1 MPSGYAYRE
10 EGQLQDQIDLYADAH
25 KGQRLRFS
33 MIGKAAGTLDMSNR
47 EAITSLENEII
58 SFREHMFLH
67 ASHEEN
73 FVHPLLSQK
82 VPGGANKLN
91 EDHRIM
97 HQQFDEIVACFGE
110 MKKKPTDF
118 EKLQDLAQE
127 FYLAWNRFTSFYLSH
142 IDYEEEH
149 AMPTLRKLCTYDE
162 LSDARRKI
170 LGSQDPKSMMYSLE
184 MILPA
189 LTPTERF
196 LVLSQGL
203 KNVPPEA
210 SQGALK
216 IAERALSAEDWLSL
230 KKMLKLGET
239 ASSI

>member
-1 MPSGYAYRE
+1 MDGCK
-10 EGQLQDQIDLYADAH
+10 LQPEIDLYIDAH

-33 MIGKAAGTLDMSNR
+33 MISKAAGTLDIKNQ
-47 EAITSLENEII
+47 EALTSLENEII

-67 ASHEEN
+67 ASHEEK
-73 FVHPLLSQK
+73 FVHPLLSEK
-82 VPGGANKLN
+82 VPGGADKLN
-91 EDHRIM
+91 EDHRTM
-97 HQQFDEIVACFGE
+97 HQQFDEIVECFEE

-127 FYLAWNRFTSFYLSH
+127 FYLAWNRFASFYLSH

-162 LSDARRKI
+162 LSEARGKI
-170 LGSQDPKSMMYSLE
+170 LGGQDPKSMMYSLE

-189 LTPTERF
+189 LSPIERF

-216 IAERALSAEDWLSL
+216 IAEHVLSPEDWLSL
-230 KKMLKLGET
+230 KKMLKLEET
-239 ASSI
+239 ASNK

>member
-1 MPSGYAYRE
+1 
-10 EGQLQDQIDLYADAH
+10 
-25 KGQRLRFS
+25 
-33 MIGKAAGTLDMSNR
+33 MISKAAGTLDINNQ
-47 EAITSLENEII
+47 EALTSLENEII

-67 ASHEEN
+67 ASHEEK
-73 FVHPLLSQK
+73 FIHPLLSEK

-91 EDHRIM
+91 EDHSIM
-97 HQQFDEIVACFGE
+97 HQQFDAIIACFEE
-110 MKKKPTDF
+110 MKNKPTDF

-162 LSDARRKI
+162 LSEARGKI
-170 LGSQDPKSMMYSLE
+170 LGGQDPKSKMYSLE

-189 LTPTERF
+189 LSPNERF

-216 IAERALSAEDWLSL
+216 IAEHVLSPEDWLSL
-230 KKMLKLGET
+230 KKMLKLEET
-239 ASSI
+239 ASNN

>member
-1 MPSGYAYRE
+1 
-10 EGQLQDQIDLYADAH
+10 
-25 KGQRLRFS
+25 
-33 MIGKAAGTLDMSNR
+33 MISKAAGTLDINNQ
-47 EAITSLENEII
+47 EALTSLENEII

-67 ASHEEN
+67 ASHEEK
-73 FVHPLLSQK
+73 FIHPLLSEK

-97 HQQFDEIVACFGE
+97 HQQFDAIVECFEEI
-110 MKKKPTDF
+110 KKKPTDF

-162 LSDARRKI
+162 LSEARGKI
-170 LGSQDPKSMMYSLE
+170 LGGQDPKSMMYSLE

-189 LTPTERF
+189 LSPNERF

-216 IAERALSAEDWLSL
+216 IAEHVLSPGDWLSL
-230 KKMLKLGET
+230 KKMLKIVET
-239 ASSI
+239 PSGN

>member
-1 MPSGYAYRE
+1 
-10 EGQLQDQIDLYADAH
+10 
-25 KGQRLRFS
+25 
-33 MIGKAAGTLDMSNR
+33 MISKAAGTLDINNQ
-47 EAITSLENEII
+47 EALTSLENEII

-67 ASHEEN
+67 ASHEEK
-73 FVHPLLSQK
+73 FIHPLLSEK

-97 HQQFDEIVACFGE
+97 HQQFDAIIACFEE

-162 LSDARRKI
+162 LSEARGKI
-170 LGSQDPKSMMYSLE
+170 LGGQDPKSMMYSLE

-189 LTPTERF
+189 LSPNERF

-216 IAERALSAEDWLSL
+216 IAEHVLSPEDWLSL
-230 KKMLKLGET
+230 KKMLKLEET
-239 ASSI
+239 ASNN

>member
-1 MPSGYAYRE
+1 
-10 EGQLQDQIDLYADAH
+10 
-25 KGQRLRFS
+25 
-33 MIGKAAGTLDMSNR
+33 MISKAAGTLDINNQ
-47 EAITSLENEII
+47 EALTSLESEII

-67 ASHEEN
+67 ASHEEK
-73 FVHPLLSQK
+73 FIHPLLSEK

-97 HQQFDEIVACFGE
+97 HQQFDAIIACFEE

-162 LSDARRKI
+162 LSEARGKI
-170 LGSQDPKSMMYSLE
+170 LGGQDPKSMMYSLE

-189 LTPTERF
+189 LSPNERF

-216 IAERALSAEDWLSL
+216 IAEHVLSPEDWLSL
-230 KKMLKLGET
+230 KKMLKLEET
-239 ASSI
+239 PSSN

>member
-1 MPSGYAYRE
+1 M
-10 EGQLQDQIDLYADAH
+10 QDQIDLYADAH

-33 MIGKAAGTLDMSNR
+33 MISKAAGTLDINNQ
-47 EAITSLENEII
+47 EALISLENDII

-67 ASHEEN
+67 ASHEEK
-73 FVHPLLSQK
+73 FVHPLLSEK

-110 MKKKPTDF
+110 MKKKQTDS

-127 FYLAWNRFTSFYLSH
+127 FYLAWNRFTSFYMSH

-149 AMPTLRKLCTYDE
+149 AMLTLRKLCTYGE
-162 LSDARRKI
+162 LSDTRAKI
-170 LGSQDPKSMMYSLE
+170 LESQDSKSMMYSLE

-189 LTPTERF
+189 LNPTERF

-203 KNVPPEA
+203 KNVPSEA
-210 SQGALK
+210 FQGALK
-216 IAERALSAEDWLSL
+216 IAEHVLASEDWLSL

-239 ASSI
+239 ASNI

>member
-1 MPSGYAYRE
+1 
-10 EGQLQDQIDLYADAH
+10 
-25 KGQRLRFS
+25 
-33 MIGKAAGTLDMSNR
+33 MISKAAGTLDINNQ
-47 EAITSLENEII
+47 EALTSLENEII

-67 ASHEEN
+67 ASHEEK
-73 FVHPLLSQK
+73 FIHPLLSEK

-91 EDHRIM
+91 EDHSIM
-97 HQQFDEIVACFGE
+97 HQQFDAIIACFEE
-110 MKKKPTDF
+110 MKNKPTDF

-162 LSDARRKI
+162 LSEARGKI
-170 LGSQDPKSMMYSLE
+170 LGGQDPKSMMYSLE

-189 LTPTERF
+189 LSPNERF

-216 IAERALSAEDWLSL
+216 IAEHVLSPEDWLSL
-230 KKMLKLGET
+230 KKTLKLEET
-239 ASSI
+239 ASNN